1 MTAMTLSIK
10 MCSLTDAPSAT
21 VTDWDSIVWPTVER
35 VVTRLQRRIAK
46 ATREGNKS
54 KAKALQWILTHSF
67 YGKLMAVKR
76 VTQSRGRNT
85 AGVDRAI
92 WSTPKSKI
100 NAAQSLRRRAYKPQA
115 LRRIY
120 IPKKNGK
127 LRPLGIPTM
136 KDRAMQAL
144 HLLAL
149 EPIAETTADKN
160 SYGFRPKRSTADAI
174 GQCFCALAKKQA
186 PEWVLEADIKSCFD
200 EIDHRWMETNIPMD
214 RVVLARWL
222 KAGYVEKSE
231 WFQTLKGTPQGGVI
245 SPTLMNMTLDGLE
258 EVVKYEAYQQRLKV
272 HVVRFADDFV
282 ITGVSKEVLEKQ
294 IKPVVKAF
302 LAKRGLTLSPEKT
315 KITHIR
321 EGFEFLGFNVR
332 KYDNKL
338 LIKPAQTSMKAVLGK
353 IRQFIKSHPTIKT
366 EHLIVHLNQIIRGWA
381 YYYRHVVAK
390 VTFAKIDRAIFRLLK
405 RWIKRRHPKK
415 GSRWRK
421 AKYYC
426 RDGLRN
432 WEFFANVKNRF
443 GIVTQKRL
451 LKMTD
456 LPIKRHLKIK
466 AIATPYDPAYQSYFE
481 QRAQARKM
489 KAGWP
494 DQFNIWSLEG
504 LSRVRG
510 NSHARF
516 LGEWVVVTRLTYPT
530 FCVAALFGFNI

>member
-1 MTAMTLSIK
+1 MQMTAMNIAIP
-10 MCSLTDAPSAT
+10 CALTDAPST
-21 VTDWDSIVWPTVER
+21 VVTDWDSIVWPTVEQT
-35 VVTRLQRRIAK
+35 VIRLQRRIAK
-46 ATREGNKS
+46 ATREENSS

-67 YGKLMAVKR
+67 HAKLMAVKR

-85 AGVDRAI
+85 AGVDKAV

-100 NAAQSLRRRAYKPQA
+100 NAAQSLQRKGYKPQP

-174 GQCFCALAKKQA
+174 EQCFCALGQKQA
-186 PEWVLEADIKSCFD
+186 AEWILEADIKSCFD
-200 EIDHRWMETNIPMD
+200 QIDHAWMEANIPVD
-214 RVVLARWL
+214 TRVLKCWL
-222 KAGYVEKSE
+222 KAGYIEKSE
-231 WFQTLKGTPQGGVI
+231 WFSTLEGTPQGGVI

-258 EVVKYEAYQQRLKV
+258 KVVKEEAYQHRLKV
-272 HVVRFADDFV
+272 HMVRFADDLV

-294 IKPVVKAF
+294 VKPVVEAF
-302 LAKRGLTLSPEKT
+302 LATRGLTLSPEKT
-315 KITHIR
+315 KITHLR
-321 EGFEFLGFNVR
+321 EGFDFLGFNVR
-332 KYDNKL
+332 KYENKL
-338 LIKPAQTSMKAVLGK
+338 LIKPARSNIKALLGK
-353 IRQFIKSHPTIKT
+353 VRQFIKSHPTIKT
-366 EHLIVHLNQIIRGWA
+366 EHLIHHLNPIVRGWA
-381 YYYRHVVAK
+381 TYYRHVVAK
-390 VTFAKIDRAIFRLLK
+390 VIFAKVDSAIFMSLR

-415 GSRWRK
+415 GSRWRQD
-421 AKYYC
+421 KYYC

-456 LPIKRHLKIK
+456 LPIKRHLKIR
-466 AIATPYDPAYQSYFE
+466 AEATPYDPAYQEYFE
-481 QRAQARKM
+481 QRAQARKR

-494 DQFNIWSLEG
+494 DQFNPWSLEG
-504 LSRVRG
+504 SSRVPG
-510 NSHARF
+510 NLHARF
-516 LGEWVVVTRLTYPT
+516 QGE
-530 FCVAALFGFNI
+530 